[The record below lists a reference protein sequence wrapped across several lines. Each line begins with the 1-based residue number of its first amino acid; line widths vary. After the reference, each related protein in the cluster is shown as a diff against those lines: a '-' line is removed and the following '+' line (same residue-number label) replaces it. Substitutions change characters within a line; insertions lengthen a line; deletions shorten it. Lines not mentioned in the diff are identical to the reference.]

1 MLRESKIVDGQQ
13 VHCNCQKQLGLG
25 QYFELQV
32 RISPPIAAILRQYMV
47 LASQLFA
54 AGHLSGRRIAVPLLR
69 GTLRCVYT
77 HVTLGDCLA
86 LLPCHPAQ
94 FGTRSAHPPSRRC
107 RVAQRRQYCPFV
119 QTCERGEK
127 AQRRGNANALS
138 ALYPSGKSSS
148 VRSPHIK
155 NAGGSVHMPGTP
167 TDARNKTFRCGWCG
181 VFRGE

>member
-1 MLRESKIVDGQQ
+1 MSSK
-13 VHCNCQKQLGLG
+13 
-25 QYFELQV
+25 V

-77 HVTLGDCLA
+77 HVTLGDCLQVA

-94 FGTRSAHPPSRRC
+94 FGARSAHPPSRRC

-119 QTCERGEK
+119 QTERECTWFGCQSFSVFASLGRKASSPKPRTLQPKSSIHKTHPNRAHGSKFRCKWCRGLARGE
-127 AQRRGNANALS
+127 
-138 ALYPSGKSSS
+138 
-148 VRSPHIK
+148 
-155 NAGGSVHMPGTP
+155 
-167 TDARNKTFRCGWCG
+167 
-181 VFRGE
+181 

>member
-1 MLRESKIVDGQQ
+1 M
-13 VHCNCQKQLGLG
+13 
-25 QYFELQV
+25 
-32 RISPPIAAILRQYMV
+32 RISPPIAAIMRQYMV

-94 FGTRSAHPPSRRC
+94 FGARSAHPPSRRC